1 MAYRPSG
8 VLPAPDPVPFAAP
21 EAAPEPAPESGPRW
35 RRVLADLTRW
45 LAHGEIPPGGRLPTE
60 AELAARFGV
69 HRLTV
74 RQALGEL
81 ARAGA
86 IRTVHGRGSYVAE
99 PPYRFRIVADAPSIV
114 AQMRELGRE
123 VTQHLVAHAVVPHA
137 DAPDGSA
144 LPTGD
149 LLRLDTVM
157 AVDGTPWSLD
167 STWLP
172 HERFAGIP
180 AVWTAR
186 TSLTALLQAAYG
198 VRVRRAWRRYSA
210 EPAGPRDAEV
220 LTVPLG
226 VPLLVLAGANRD
238 EAGSE
243 VVVAVRRTR
252 GDRIEYVV
260 DL

>member
-1 MAYRPSG
+1 VSS
-8 VLPAPDPVPFAAP
+8 AP
-21 EAAPEPAPESGPRW
+21 ETEPEAVSEPEPDGGSGPRW
-35 RRVLADLTRW
+35 RRVLSDITRW
-45 LAHGEIPPGGRLPTE
+45 LADGEIPPGGRLPSE

-81 ARAGA
+81 ARAGT

-99 PPYRFRIVADAPSIV
+99 PPHRFRIESDAPSIV
-114 AQMRELGRE
+114 AQMRAVGHE
-123 VTQHLVAHAVVPHA
+123 VTQHLMAHTTVPHD
-137 DAPDGSA
+137 DAPDGSS
-144 LPTGD
+144 LPEGE
-149 LLRLDTVM
+149 LLRLDTVL
-157 AVDGTPWSLD
+157 AVDGTLWSLD
-167 STWLP
+167 TTWLP
-172 HERFAGIP
+172 YTPFTGIP
-180 AVWTAR
+180 AVWTDR
-186 TSLTALLQAAYG
+186 TSLTALLHAAYG

-220 LTVPLG
+220 LDVPLG
-226 VPLLVLAGANRD
+226 MPLIVLAGANVD
-238 EAGSE
+238 ETGTE

>member
-1 MAYRPSG
+1 VSYRRPVSS
-8 VLPAPDPVPFAAP
+8 ASEPDLGTNPGARPGGGA
-21 EAAPEPAPESGPRW
+21 GPRW
-35 RRVLADLTRW
+35 RRVLADITDW
-45 LAHGEIPPGGRLPTE
+45 LADGEIPPGGRLPTE

-81 ARAGA
+81 ARAGT

-99 PPYRFRIVADAPSIV
+99 PPYRFRIESHAPSIV
-114 AQMRELGRE
+114 AQMREQGRE
-123 VTQHLVAHAVVPHA
+123 ITQHLVSHAVVAHE

-144 LPTGD
+144 LPAGE

-157 AVDGTPWSLD
+157 AVDGVPWSVD
-167 STWLP
+167 ATWLP
-172 HERFAGIP
+172 HERFAAVP
-180 AVWTAR
+180 AAWTDR
-186 TSLTALLQAAYG
+186 TSLTGMLRADYG

-210 EPAGPRDAEV
+210 EPAGPRDAE
-220 LTVPLG
+220 LLDVPLG
-226 VPLLVLAGANRD
+226 VPLLVLVGANRD
-238 EAGSE
+238 EAGTE
-243 VVVAVRRTR
+243 IVVAVRRSR